1 MSSARTRGTTP
12 DLFSHTTSVSEP
24 SSPSQNQPSSSHVV
38 AKGVNNLTS
47 PRHVLPKSLAAAVK
61 QLGDAELDQLLS
73 AALDEKKRRGQKPSD
88 QRLRKR
94 QAEAPSIPLTRGQI
108 NAVQAA
114 FRAGVTPTRIAR
126 QFGLSQSD
134 VRKALVSDMKK

>member
-1 MSSARTRGTTP
+1 MPDSS
-12 DLFSHTTSVSEP
+12 
-24 SSPSQNQPSSSHVV
+24 
-38 AKGVNNLTS
+38 
-47 PRHVLPKSLAAAVK
+47 SLAAAVK

>member
-24 SSPSQNQPSSSHVV
+24 SSPSQNQPSSSRVV

-61 QLGDAELDQLLS
+61 QLGHAEHQLLS

>member
-1 MSSARTRGTTP
+1 MQSWTNYFRQ
-12 DLFSHTTSVSEP
+12 LF
-24 SSPSQNQPSSSHVV
+24 
-38 AKGVNNLTS
+38 
-47 PRHVLPKSLAAAVK
+47 
-61 QLGDAELDQLLS
+61 
-73 AALDEKKRRGQKPSD
+73 DEKKRRGQKPSD

-94 QAEAPSIPLTRGQI
+94 QAEAPSIRLTRGQI

>member
-114 FRAGVTPTRIAR
+114 FRAGVTPT
-126 QFGLSQSD
+126 SPD
-134 VRKALVSDMKK
+134 P

>member
-1 MSSARTRGTTP
+1 MQSWTNYFRQLSTKRSDAGK
-12 DLFSHTTSVSEP
+12 SH
-24 SSPSQNQPSSSHVV
+24 
-38 AKGVNNLTS
+38 LTS
-47 PRHVLPKSLAAAVK
+47 GYAS
-61 QLGDAELDQLLS
+61 G
-73 AALDEKKRRGQKPSD
+73 KPSTFN
-88 QRLRKR
+88 
-94 QAEAPSIPLTRGQI
+94 SLTRGQI